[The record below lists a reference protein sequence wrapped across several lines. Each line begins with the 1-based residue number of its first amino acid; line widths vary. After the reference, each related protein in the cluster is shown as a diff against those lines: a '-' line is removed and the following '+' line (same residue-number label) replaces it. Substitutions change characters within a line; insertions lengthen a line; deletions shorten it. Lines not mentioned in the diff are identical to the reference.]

1 MSLLAGDQARVQLE
15 GAMHAME
22 DRLHNS
28 RQSSAFLLPSS
39 HSAALHTADQGAPRR
54 TIQHSAT
61 HARRAVV
68 PIHLGRPARP
78 SPPIP
83 KRSPQALIT
92 PRRESP
98 QQIKAAP
105 RRAGPYE
112 VGVAGSRG
120 IGRGVPEDSFAPTRP
135 PSSPPV
141 RCTTACLRSDTY
153 VYLACNHYA
162 ILARGRARRP
172 RRVSL

>member
-112 VGVAGSRG
+112 VGRGVAGHRSRG
-120 IGRGVPEDSFAPTRP
+120 TRGLIRP
-135 PSSPPV
+135 D
-141 RCTTACLRSDTY
+141 TA
-153 VYLACNHYA
+153 A
-162 ILARGRARRP
+162 ILTSRSLWMSGRTWSLRRAEGRAFNLLRLRGLK
-172 RRVSL
+172 RKKS